1 MTYTQLISDLTLSLG
16 CKEEDCR
23 QYVAAIVKWL
33 SENIVEK
40 GRLTVADFG
49 RFEVENHKE
58 YITADIGG
66 RTRMLMPP
74 RLTLQFTPSPLIP
87 VEENGSEEG
96 KVFPAMKEM
105 LVTQCKAQQNLA
117 EKLPVA
123 FFKAIL
129 DGMDQGDAVEVDQ
142 LGEFLL
148 TKVRVGDAV
157 YGKVAFK
164 PHETLAAWV
173 NRPFAYFEP
182 VELRPDV
189 SFDDVETVYPSSPQ
203 PEESD
208 DDVFLIYKENQE
220 VEQPEM
226 PETELISPVADSVVE
241 QVPTAEE
248 EQPVLEDTLTAENQE
263 TVQPVANQEEE
274 PLDESRKN
282 AFPRRVLWAAVAA
295 AVLCLAGLFLYLA
308 RDHSQEVASD
318 DKPVAQQTEAPAI
331 ASDNADGANDAKA
344 QSDTLDY
351 AAMNAEIPYGAY
363 DIIGVD
369 TVITVMKGQSLADI
383 SRIFLGTDIQI
394 YLTVL
399 NGGNNEPK
407 EGDHYLIPRL
417 RLRK

>member
-1 MTYTQLISDLTLSLG
+1 MTNTQLISHLTQLLG
-16 CKEEDCR
+16 CKEEDTR

-40 GRLTVADFG
+40 GQLLIADFG
-49 RFEVENHKE
+49 RFDVVNHKE
-58 YITADIGG
+58 YIAADSGG

-74 RLTLQFTPSPLIP
+74 RLTLHFTPSPLIHAEGN
-87 VEENGSEEG
+87 VEEG
-96 KVFPAMKEM
+96 KVFPALKEM
-105 LVTQCKAQQNLA
+105 LVSQCKAQLNLA

-148 TKVRVGDAV
+148 TKVRVGDAI

-173 NRPFAYFEP
+173 NRPFSYFEP
-182 VELRPDV
+182 VELRTGV
-189 SFDDVETVYPSSPQ
+189 SFDDIETVFPSSPQ

-208 DDVFLIYKENQE
+208 EDVFLIYKEQ
-220 VEQPEM
+220 Q
-226 PETELISPVADSVVE
+226 ETEEPEESDEMGSQPVEDKTDEVSTDEETETGKAAAFAEVKELESDS
-241 QVPTAEE
+241 E
-248 EQPVLEDTLTAENQE
+248 EQQENTSVEPIEE
-263 TVQPVANQEEE
+263 TTR
-274 PLDESRKN
+274 SHKKIWI
-282 AFPRRVLWAAVAA
+282 WAAAA
-295 AVLCLAGLFLYLA
+295 AVCLAGLLLFFKGNKPSGTE
-308 RDHSQEVASD
+308 DQETAVVAKDTTSV
-318 DKPVAQQTEAPAI
+318 VAETPAEK
-331 ASDNADGANDAKA
+331 AD
-344 QSDTLDY
+344 TIDY

-363 DIIGVD
+363 DIVGVD

-407 EGDHYLIPRL
+407 EGDHYKIPRL